1 MGDGGGSVAGMG
13 GGCRHTPHWNSAY
26 NKIFISVTGKS
37 MRTNN
42 SMLEDEIS
50 FGAAL
55 VPRKSKDNAVRTE
68 KFASDC
74 SEYWDEEFEDRKT
87 FTIQHDDSNSS
98 IKIEWH
104 PY

>member
-1 MGDGGGSVAGMG
+1 
-13 GGCRHTPHWNSAY
+13 HTPHWNSAY

-42 SMLEDEIS
+42 I
-50 FGAAL
+50 GAAL

-68 KFASDC
+68 NFASDC

-87 FTIQHDDSNSS
+87 FTIQHDESNMT
-98 IKIEWH
+98 IQTPH
-104 PY
+104 PTGILLFAY